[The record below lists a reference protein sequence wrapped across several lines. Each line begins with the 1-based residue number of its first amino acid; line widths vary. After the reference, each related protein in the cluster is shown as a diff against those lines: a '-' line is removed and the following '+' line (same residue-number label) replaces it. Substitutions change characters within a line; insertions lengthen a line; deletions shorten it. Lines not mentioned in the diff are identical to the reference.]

1 VQALEDTGSGHAPA
15 AAPATIEPSAH
26 DHPDPQGLFEFGE
39 DELQLAAPGPGT
51 EPAPELAAAFDVPA
65 PEAPAEAKAP
75 GGQTALFDFGAT
87 DDLGLSERSLAR
99 VAAERAAAP
108 PPPAA
113 PEPARAAP
121 PPPGAAR
128 PPAAPGH
135 AGLIVERAGKVERVA
150 PLRGAEL
157 VVGRGPRC
165 DVVLQAAGVSRRHA
179 RFVREGES
187 FRVVDLDSANG
198 LSVNGERTKER
209 LLTVGDVVAIDDFTL
224 TFVID
229 HEPLEAV
236 VRTAPAPA
244 PAPQSP
250 HVTVLHDAPLAMHD
264 APLAMLEEDVLLASE
279 EDAAPLDPEKELE
292 IVAETATAQPL
303 AAAAALADFR
313 VELVIPAEELPAPL
327 RAALAALGGGEL
339 KLPAELR
346 LRRRSGA

>member
-1 VQALEDTGSGHAPA
+1 
-15 AAPATIEPSAH
+15 
-26 DHPDPQGLFEFGE
+26 
-39 DELQLAAPGPGT
+39 
-51 EPAPELAAAFDVPA
+51 VPA

-99 VAAERAAAP
+99 VAAERAAAR

-121 PPPGAAR
+121 

-150 PLRGAEL
+150 PLRGDEL
-157 VVGRGPRC
+157 LVGRGPRC
-165 DVVLQAAGVSRRHA
+165 DIVLQAAGVSRRHA

-236 VRTAPAPA
+236 VRSAPAPA
-244 PAPQSP
+244 PVPQPP
-250 HVTVLHDAPLAMHD
+250 HVTVLHDAPLATHE

-292 IVAETATAQPL
+292 IVAETATATPL

-313 VELVIPAEELPAPL
+313 VELVIAAEELPAPL
-327 RAALAALGGGEL
+327 RAALAALGGEL

-346 LRRRSGA
+346 LRRRAGA